1 MDILM
6 GWIKW
11 EARFVL
17 KEKKV
22 DWDGKTPRRWS
33 RDMTRSP
40 TSVIYNWVYSK
51 IKEVIKIE
59 KQKQVAFMGLNGLL
73 HSQS

>member
-11 EARFVL
+11 EARLVL

-33 RDMTRSP
+33 RDMARSP
-40 TSVIYNWVYSK
+40 TSVIYSWVYSK

-59 KQKQVAFMGLNGLL
+59 KLKQAAFMGLNGLL